1 MKDIFGYCQSL
12 LYQFLCLHSQSHN
25 DDLSELLS
33 RWGAHNK
40 KLCLIETEHK
50 FKNGK
55 ARLAIILMFTEIY
68 LKGSLNHATANLHSV
83 LGGLK
88 YGAKWFLK
96 KSLR

>member
-25 DDLSELLS
+25 DDLSYCQDGEHII
-33 RWGAHNK
+33 RN
-40 KLCLIETEHK
+40 CVETEHK
-50 FKNGK
+50 FKNRK

-68 LKGSLNHATANLHSV
+68 LKGSLNHATANLHDLHSV

-88 YGAKWFLK
+88 YGAKWF
-96 KSLR
+96 